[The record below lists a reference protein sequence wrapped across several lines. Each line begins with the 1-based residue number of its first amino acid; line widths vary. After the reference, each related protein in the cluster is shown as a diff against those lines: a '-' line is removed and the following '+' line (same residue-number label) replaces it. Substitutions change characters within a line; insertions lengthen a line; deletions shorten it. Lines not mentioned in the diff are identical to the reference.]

1 MNMNNLFTLA
11 VAGVLRLGPSAA
23 PNLQWLLL
31 GNLLL
36 FILGHLRLLVQGVL
50 GNGLLQETLP
60 KSSSSPEEVQHSQV
74 EE

>member
-1 MNMNNLFTLA
+1 MNNLFTLA

-23 PNLQWLLL
+23 PSPSMADPRI
-31 GNLLL
+31 L
-36 FILGHLRLLVQGVL
+36 FLYILGHLLLVQGVL